1 MRTFKK
7 FIGISIAVLCLTLTS
22 YSQDKPKTTYRV
34 GSSKVTVWETERE
47 GKYGKFIAKDFKVEK
62 IYKKGEEW
70 KTTNSFNLTELL
82 QLRAAID
89 KAMNEEGVII
99 EEGDKERGKL
109 IREKKEKME
118 GSRYYICRKQYI
130 ARYL

>member
-1 MRTFKK
+1 MRTFSK
-7 FIGISIAVLCLTLTS
+7 FIGICIAVLCFTLTG
-22 YSQDKPKTTYRV
+22 YSQDKPKATYRV

-70 KTTNSFNLTELL
+70 KMTNSFDLTELL

-89 KAMNEEGVII
+89 KAINEEGVKI
-99 EEGDKERGKL
+99 EEGDKEEDKL
-109 IREKKEKME
+109 KREKK
-118 GSRYYICRKQYI
+118 
-130 ARYL
+130 

>member
-7 FIGISIAVLCLTLTS
+7 FIGISIAVLCFTLTS
-22 YSQDKPKTTYRV
+22 YSQNKPKATYRV
-34 GSSKVTVWETERE
+34 GSAIVTVWETERE

-70 KTTNSFNLTELL
+70 KTSDSFNLTELL

-89 KAMNEEGVII
+89 KAINEEGVKI
-99 EEGDKERGKL
+99 EEGDKVKN
-109 IREKKEKME
+109 KEKRE
-118 GSRYYICRKQYI
+118 
-130 ARYL
+130 

>member
-7 FIGISIAVLCLTLTS
+7 FIGISIAILCLTLTS
-22 YSQDKPKTTYRV
+22 YSQGKPKATYRV
-34 GSSKVTVWETERE
+34 GKAKVTVWENERK

-89 KAMNEEGVII
+89 KAINEEGVII
-99 EEGDKERGKL
+99 EEKDKEEYKL
-109 IREKKEKME
+109 K
-118 GSRYYICRKQYI
+118 RY
-130 ARYL
+130 